1 MSASPSRAR
10 IAVTGLGTVNP
21 LGGDV
26 ASTWQAA
33 LAGTSTAR
41 TLDNDWKDVYGL
53 SVDFACQLAPGALDE
68 LPRPQAQKL
77 DPSGQYSMVA
87 AREAWADAGA
97 DRKSTRLN
105 SSHVA
110 ISYAVFCLKK

>member
-10 IAVTGLGTVNP
+10 IVVTGLGTVNP

-68 LPRPQAQKL
+68 LPRPQAKKL
-77 DPSGQYSMVA
+77 RSEEHTSELQSRGHLVC
-87 AREAWADAGA
+87 
-97 DRKSTRLN
+97 RL
-105 SSHVA
+105 
-110 ISYAVFCLKK
+110 LLEKKKPEQRPL

>member
-68 LPRPQAQKL
+68 LPRPQAKKL
-77 DPSGQYSMVA
+77 DRSEEHTSELQSRGHLVC
-87 AREAWADAGA
+87 
-97 DRKSTRLN
+97 RL
-105 SSHVA
+105 
-110 ISYAVFCLKK
+110 LLEKKKTTTQDDLDT

>member
-1 MSASPSRAR
+1 SDARDRSVPGVAVSHPLTDPEVCMSASPSRPR

-26 ASTWQAA
+26 SSTWQAA

-41 TLDNDWKDVYGL
+41 TLDNDWKDVHGL
-53 SVDFACQLAPGALDE
+53 SVDFACELAPGALDA
-68 LPRPQAQKL
+68 LPRPQAKKL

-87 AREAWADAGA
+87 AREA
-97 DRKSTRLN
+97 
-105 SSHVA
+105 
-110 ISYAVFCLKK
+110 